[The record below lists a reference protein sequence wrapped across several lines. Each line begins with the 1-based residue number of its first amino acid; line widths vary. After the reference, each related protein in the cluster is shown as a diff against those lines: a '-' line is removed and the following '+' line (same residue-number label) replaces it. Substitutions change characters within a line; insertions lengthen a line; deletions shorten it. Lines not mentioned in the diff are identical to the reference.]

1 MKRTYIFIG
10 PKKKQKKTD
19 KKKKKEDIIIKRKE
33 GNVNMIINVANV

>member
-10 PKKKQKKTD
+10 PKKKQKTD
-19 KKKKKEDIIIKRKE
+19 KKKEDIIIKRKE

>member
-10 PKKKQKKTD
+10 PKKKNKK
-19 KKKKKEDIIIKRKE
+19 KLIKKKEDIIIKRKE